1 LENAVVAIAAPSS
14 PFAVTS
20 IVLSMCMIAIGNGLL
35 FAYIPVKLA
44 AVGFQPWVAGAMLTA
59 MSAGGIAGCLMTGR
73 MVRAVGH
80 ARVFASLASLLAF
93 SVMLIALGTDVSLW
107 LVSRIVYGV
116 SATGLF
122 IVSQSWLNDAVGNA
136 LRGRVIAVF
145 YMSYVLGLGLGSH
158 LLTYISL
165 DGVRA
170 PLLTIAFITL
180 AILPVGLT
188 RLPPPPPPEEISIAF
203 RSVWRISPVA
213 LIALSCVGGL
223 TLLVQGFAPIYASA
237 AGYAKDDVAALLL
250 FMQLGMI
257 VIQLPLGWLSDQID
271 RRWVLI
277 LATIILIAGAAAAT
291 RANGADL
298 IWLIAIFALWAG
310 ATETLYSVATAHA
323 NDRADPQYYVSLYAT
338 LLIAW
343 SVSGFL
349 LPGLATALT
358 PVLGPQAFMF
368 VTIVV
373 AIGFAGFVVWRV
385 IHKDPVPDE
394 ETEPFQAISAQAPH
408 TPELA
413 PQSTDY

>member
-1 LENAVVAIAAPSS
+1 MVAIAAPSS

-20 IVLSMCMIAIGNGLL
+20 IILSMCMIAIGNGLL

-213 LIALSCVGGL
+213 LVALSCVGGL

-323 NDRADPQYYVSLYAT
+323 NDRADPQYYVSLSAT

-373 AIGFAGFVVWRV
+373 GIGFAGFLVWRV

>member
-1 LENAVVAIAAPSS
+1 MVAIAAPSS

-213 LIALSCVGGL
+213 LVALSCVGGL

-323 NDRADPQYYVSLYAT
+323 NDRADPQYYVSLSAT

-373 AIGFAGFVVWRV
+373 GIGFAGFLVWRV

>member
-1 LENAVVAIAAPSS
+1 
-14 PFAVTS
+14 
-20 IVLSMCMIAIGNGLL
+20 MCMIAIGNGLL

-213 LIALSCVGGL
+213 LVALSCVGGL

-323 NDRADPQYYVSLYAT
+323 NDRADPQYYVSLSAT

-373 AIGFAGFVVWRV
+373 GIGFAGFVVWRV

>member
-1 LENAVVAIAAPSS
+1 MVAIAAPSS

-323 NDRADPQYYVSLYAT
+323 NDRADPQYYVSLSAT

>member
-1 LENAVVAIAAPSS
+1 MVAIAAPSS

-20 IVLSMCMIAIGNGLL
+20 IVLSMSMIAIGNGLL

-44 AVGFQPWVAGAMLTA
+44 AEGFEPWVAGAMLTA
-59 MSAGGIAGCLMTGR
+59 MSAGGIAGCLLTGR

-80 ARVFASLASLLAF
+80 ARVFASLAALLAF
-93 SVMLIALGTDVSLW
+93 SVMLIALGTEATLW
-107 LVSRIVYGV
+107 LLSRTVYGV

-136 LRGRVIAVF
+136 WRGRVIAVF

-158 LLTYISL
+158 LLTYIPL

-170 PLLTIAFITL
+170 PLLTVAFITL

-188 RLPPPPPPEEISIAF
+188 RLPPPPPPEAVSIAF
-203 RSVWRISPVA
+203 RSVWRVSPVA
-213 LIALSCVGGL
+213 LVALSCVGGL

-237 AGYAKDDVAALLL
+237 EGYAKDDVAALLL
-250 FMQLGMI
+250 FMQFGMI
-257 VIQLPLGWLSDQID
+257 AIQLPLGWLSDRID

-277 LATIILIAGAAAAT
+277 LATVILTAGAITAT
-291 RANGADL
+291 RSNGVDL
-298 IWLIAIFALWAG
+298 IWLIVIFALWAG
-310 ATETLYSVATAHA
+310 ATETVYSVATAHA
-323 NDRADPQYYVSLYAT
+323 NDRADPQYYVSLSAT
-338 LLIAW
+338 LLVAW
-343 SVSGFL
+343 SISGFV

-368 VTIVV
+368 VTIAV
-373 AIGFAGFVVWRV
+373 AIAFAGFVVWRV
-385 IHKDPVPDE
+385 INKEPVPDE
-394 ETEPFQAISAQAPH
+394 EAEPFQAISAQAPH

-413 PQSTDY
+413 PLSSES

>member
-1 LENAVVAIAAPSS
+1 LEHAVVAIAAPSS

-20 IVLSMCMIAIGNGLL
+20 IILSMCMIAIGNGLL

-213 LIALSCVGGL
+213 LVALSCVGGL

-323 NDRADPQYYVSLYAT
+323 NDRADPQYYVSLSAT

-373 AIGFAGFVVWRV
+373 GIGFAGFVVWRV

>member
-1 LENAVVAIAAPSS
+1 MVALAAPSS

-44 AVGFQPWVAGAMLTA
+44 AEGFQPWVSGAMLTA
-59 MSAGGIAGCLMTGR
+59 MSAGGIAGCLLTGR

-80 ARVFASLASLLAF
+80 ARVFASLAALVAF
-93 SVMLIALGTDVSLW
+93 SVMLIALGAEVSLW
-107 LVSRIVYGV
+107 LVSRIIYGV
-116 SATGLF
+116 CATGLF

-145 YMSYVLGLGLGSH
+145 YMTYVLGLGLGSH
-158 LLTYISL
+158 LLTYLPL

-180 AILPVGLT
+180 AILPVSLT
-188 RLPPPPPPEEISIAF
+188 RLPPPPPPEAVSIAF

-213 LIALSCVGGL
+213 LVALSCVGGL
-223 TLLVQGFAPIYASA
+223 TLLVQGFAPIYATA
-237 AGYAKDDVAALLL
+237 VGYAKGDVASLLL
-250 FMQLGMI
+250 FMQFGMI
-257 VIQLPLGWLSDQID
+257 IIQLPLGWLSDRVD
-271 RRWVLI
+271 RRKVLVLATAILISSAAIATRMSATDLTWLI
-277 LATIILIAGAAAAT
+277 L
-291 RANGADL
+291 
-298 IWLIAIFALWAG
+298 IFALWAG
-310 ATETLYSVATAHA
+310 ATETIYSVATAHA
-323 NDRADPQYYVSLYAT
+323 NDRADPRYYVSLSAT

-358 PVLGPQAFMF
+358 PILGAKAFMF
-368 VTIVV
+368 VTIGV
-373 AIGFAGFVVWRV
+373 AVGFAAFVVWRM
-385 IHKDPVPDE
+385 IHKDPVPDHQ
-394 ETEPFQAISAQAPH
+394 TEPFQAISAQAPH

-413 PQSTDY
+413 PQTSDY

>member
-1 LENAVVAIAAPSS
+1 MVAVAAPSP

-20 IVLSMCMIAIGNGLL
+20 IVLSMSMIAIGNGLL

-44 AVGFQPWVAGAMLTA
+44 AEGFQPWVAGAMLTA
-59 MSAGGIAGCLMTGR
+59 MSAGGIVGCLLTGR

-80 ARVFASLASLLAF
+80 ARVFASLAALVAF
-93 SVMLIALGTDVSLW
+93 SVMLIALGAEVSLW
-107 LVSRIVYGV
+107 LVSRVIYGV
-116 SATGLF
+116 CATGLF
-122 IVSQSWLNDAVGNA
+122 IVAQSWLNDAISNA
-136 LRGRVIAVF
+136 WRGRVIAVF
-145 YMSYVLGLGLGSH
+145 YMTYVLGLGFGAH
-158 LLTYISL
+158 LLTYIPL

-188 RLPPPPPPEEISIAF
+188 RLPPPPPPEAVSIAI

-213 LIALSCVGGL
+213 LVALFCVGGL
-223 TLLVQGFAPIYASA
+223 TLLVQGFAPIYATTV
-237 AGYAKDDVAALLL
+237 GYAKGDVALLLL
-250 FMQLGMI
+250 FMQFGMI
-257 VIQLPLGWLSDQID
+257 AVQLPLGWVSDRVD
-271 RRWVLI
+271 RRKVLV
-277 LATIILIAGAAAAT
+277 LATAILIAGTAAAT
-291 RANGADL
+291 RVSSTDL
-298 IWLIAIFALWAG
+298 VWLIVVFALWAG
-310 ATETLYSVATAHA
+310 AAETIYSVATAHA
-323 NDRADPQYYVSLYAT
+323 NDRADPQYYVSLSAT

-349 LPGLATALT
+349 LPGLATALM
-358 PVLGPQAFMF
+358 PMLGPKAFMF
-368 VTIVV
+368 VTIAV

-413 PQSTDY
+413 PQPSDY

>member
-1 LENAVVAIAAPSS
+1 MVAIAAPSS

-59 MSAGGIAGCLMTGR
+59 MSAGGIAGCLLTGR

-188 RLPPPPPPEEISIAF
+188 RLPPPPPPEAISIAF

-213 LIALSCVGGL
+213 LVALSCVGGL

-237 AGYAKDDVAALLL
+237 AGYAKDEVAALLL

-323 NDRADPQYYVSLYAT
+323 NDRADPQYYVSLSAT

-343 SVSGFL
+343 SVSGFI

-368 VTIVV
+368 VTIAV

-413 PQSTDY
+413 PQPTDY

>member
-1 LENAVVAIAAPSS
+1 MVAIAAPSS

>member
-1 LENAVVAIAAPSS
+1 MVAIAAPSS

-20 IVLSMCMIAIGNGLL
+20 IILSMCMIAIGNGLL

-213 LIALSCVGGL
+213 LVALSCVGGL

-323 NDRADPQYYVSLYAT
+323 NDRADPQYYVSLSAT

-373 AIGFAGFVVWRV
+373 GIGFAGFVVWRV

>member
-59 MSAGGIAGCLMTGR
+59 MSAGGIAGCLLTGR

-213 LIALSCVGGL
+213 LVALSCVGGL

-323 NDRADPQYYVSLYAT
+323 NDRADPQYYVSLSAT

-373 AIGFAGFVVWRV
+373 GIGFAGFVVWRV

>member
-1 LENAVVAIAAPSS
+1 MVAIAAPSP

-20 IVLSMCMIAIGNGLL
+20 IVVSMSMIAIGNGLL

-44 AVGFQPWVAGAMLTA
+44 AEGFAPWVAGAMLTA
-59 MSAGGIAGCLMTGR
+59 MSAGGIVGCLLTGR

-80 ARVFASLASLLAF
+80 ARVFASLAALVAF
-93 SVMLIALGTDVSLW
+93 SVMLIALGAEVSLW
-107 LVSRIVYGV
+107 LISRVIYGV

-122 IVSQSWLNDAVGNA
+122 IVAQSWLNDAVGNA
-136 LRGRVIAVF
+136 WRGRVIAVF
-145 YMSYVLGLGLGSH
+145 YMTYVLGLGFGSH
-158 LLTYISL
+158 LLTYIPL

-188 RLPPPPPPEEISIAF
+188 RLPPPPPPEAVSIAI

-213 LIALSCVGGL
+213 LVALACVGGL

-237 AGYAKDDVAALLL
+237 IGYAKGDVALLLL
-250 FMQLGMI
+250 FMQSGMI
-257 VIQLPLGWLSDQID
+257 VVQLPLGWVSDQVD
-271 RRWVLI
+271 RRKVLV
-277 LATIILIAGAAAAT
+277 LASAILIAGAAAAT
-291 RANGADL
+291 RMSGADL
-298 IWLIAIFALWAG
+298 MWLIVVFALWAG
-310 ATETLYSVATAHA
+310 AAETIYSVATAHA
-323 NDRADPQYYVSLYAT
+323 NDRADPQYYVSLSAT
-338 LLIAW
+338 LLIVW

-358 PVLGPQAFMF
+358 PVLGAKAFMF
-368 VTIVV
+368 VTVAV
-373 AIGFAGFVVWRV
+373 AIGFTGFVVWRV

-413 PQSTDY
+413 PQPSDY

>member
-1 LENAVVAIAAPSS
+1 LEHAVVAIAAPSS

-213 LIALSCVGGL
+213 LVALSCVGGL

-323 NDRADPQYYVSLYAT
+323 NDRADPQYYVSLSAT

-373 AIGFAGFVVWRV
+373 GIGFAGFVVWRV

>member
-1 LENAVVAIAAPSS
+1 VVAIAAPSS

-323 NDRADPQYYVSLYAT
+323 NDRADPQYYVSLSAT